1 MDDLNISVILAQ
13 LINFWLLFFIFYYF
27 LGDTIIKT
35 IEERRSKLENL
46 DNSDDVVRE
55 KIEAAEKEAE
65 VIIEGSRNKA
75 LEMQKNADEISKKDT
90 IKKIQD
96 AEEKAQGI
104 MDSARR
110 DVEKER
116 LGMLNEMKN
125 KVLDLSLKINS
136 KVFNNKDN
144 NKEFINKEVNSI
156 KL

>member
-1 MDDLNISVILAQ
+1 MDDLNIYVIIAQ

-27 LGDTIIKT
+27 LGNTIIKT
-35 IEERRSKLENL
+35 IEDRRKKLESL

-55 KIEAAEKEAE
+55 KIEAAEKEAKE
-65 VIIEGSRNKA
+65 ILDVSRKNA
-75 LEMQKNADEISKKDT
+75 LDMQKNADEISKKDT

-96 AEEKAQGI
+96 AEEKAQWI

-136 KVFNNKDN
+136 KVFDKKDN
-144 NKEFINKEVNSI
+144 NKDFITKEVNSI

>member
-1 MDDLNISVILAQ
+1 MDDLNIAVILAQ

-27 LGDTIIKT
+27 LGNTIIKT
-35 IEERRSKLENL
+35 IEERRIKLDNL

-55 KIEAAEKEAE
+55 KIEAAEMEAKE
-65 VIIEGSRNKA
+65 IIDESRNKA
-75 LEMQKNADEISKKDT
+75 LDMQKNADDLSKKDT
-90 IKKIQD
+90 TKKIKD
-96 AEEKAQGI
+96 AEEKAQWI
-104 MDSARR
+104 MNSARR

-136 KVFNNKDN
+136 KVFDKKDN
-144 NKEFINKEVNSI
+144 NKDFITKEVNSI

>member
-1 MDDLNISVILAQ
+1 MDDLNIYVILAQ

-27 LGDTIIKT
+27 LWNTIIKT
-35 IEERRSKLENL
+35 IEERRVRLDNL

-55 KIEAAEKEAE
+55 KIEAAETEAKWIVDE
-65 VIIEGSRNKA
+65 SRNKA

-90 IKKIQD
+90 LKKIKD
-96 AEEKAQGI
+96 AEEKAQWI

-116 LGMLNEMKN
+116 LGMLNVMKD

-136 KVFNNKDN
+136 KVFDKKDN
-144 NKEFINKEVNSI
+144 NKEFISKEVNSI